1 MKVAKIYSYFFILL
15 IAVAISQFYSC
26 SIGDF
31 FSKKEKADIDLS
43 KVDIQ
48 DIQEFS
54 RAIEQLQYYGFIS
67 NSDTS
72 SEKYNWEKTK
82 DIFNY
87 DLNSNESKT
96 TFTLLIQCLEYG
108 KTQDTKE
115 IKNAIEQGEFEKL
128 LPKEIFIKY
137 NEQINQLN
145 KGNTKNTL
153 TGIHFN
159 ILYLLNFMQPV
170 LQDLLENDEL
180 NIEAATN
187 AYIQARKEDVL
198 GGIMRPL
205 FTNVKNEDLLKPV
218 LKDLKIKTEVVRL
231 LKNVDE
237 TGAFKFPSNSK
248 SKNDSIEYIKY
259 YYTHLNNYYEAKKE
273 LNILLRKSALNIS
286 EFNSNYLK
294 ERNLA
299 ELKIRNGFDDVI
311 ARKRFELS
319 AITTIDSDY
328 VDIIPKNSDGDF
340 KVRLRFKTGAFK
352 RLEID
357 KEISHTQAEVFLV
370 YSIHKG
376 ANSEFTHSGSLNT
389 LTGNVQEVYTEIS
402 TGLTIQELTIKKTDS
417 EENSSTKVEFRYGN
431 KNVFCKLSLPEVG
444 IWSRFKYDASKLRE
458 ANEVLNCSK
467 LLGIELNE
475 IKFDK
480 ENWEPQLVFTWQPMG
495 LFNEIKN
502 SISDFQELSVS
513 FSELKISDKTNFRQS
528 LKKVLVSKVCRNLE
542 KSINDKSNSV
552 NRYFNCEKINYLKVS
567 PISES
572 NDILRGQI
580 SLSKI
585 NVPLIDVVEENFVL
599 NFEINFVNG
608 NSVVNFQN
616 LNLNYYSNK
625 IRELIKSHANE
636 IFVNSSF
643 GLQPEE
649 TEKVKKIIA
658 DYLSISSV
666 YFDFSSRSL
675 VINFKGNTFKINN
688 ESQLIE
694 FANSVVT
701 DYLKNTATKNE
712 LLKAAEKIGKKIF
725 SATINSIVQMPNCD
739 DLLKQSVTFWGITF
753 RITEVSNCEV
763 DHANFKASINSILI
777 EGVYD
782 KGKFELTK
790 FDASQIIRELSNS
803 VISKLDYGSNI
814 YVADCRVV
822 NNEIVIP
829 VFLKIAS
836 LNFDQVITE
845 VHVQSTGKISIS
857 KESIFNSISAILTK
871 YLKENSNLIPLGEY
885 AGLSVEFNSVDIW
898 NREILLNAKA
908 EFDMGIVVKCLL
920 KINFQTGKISCDILE
935 NPVGKIVTILSNGLL
950 KNLVSGENGGIEL
963 DEITA
968 ENIKR
973 MQISGTISLAIF
985 GTIPLPS
992 ARFTL
997 SKTGFD
1003 LDVRPKFIVPI
1014 VVPIAPPFASLLFPS
1029 VELIIDKK
1037 TVRFAGAFAPGVEP
1051 ADVKAFSLLIK
1062 VASQLNIYYGENLG
1076 KADYDG
1082 SLILVSCIPLTKGPG
1097 QISIPDKYASME
1109 NSTNGVLDKVIK
1121 FRTKTELGLNDLF
1134 FAKSTGS
1141 IDILSI
1147 INAQLALTATLDLH
1161 NKVMI
1166 HVDGHGNI
1174 SIPIGSLE
1182 GNIGSTLSTNVTQM
1196 MNELAYAEMK
1206 GGLHVGSFDLGGV
1219 EAKANMHN
1227 AMLRFHVGPLKL
1239 GATLP
1244 TLDGFTSDYVIRMIL
1259 SVLGSIKDL
1268 PEALLNFFK
1277 HPNIQLFTPFG
1288 SGDGDFIDVTNHNK
1302 EGSERLENAGINTGG
1317 SNGGDGDIEKKGGL
1331 GDEGKE
1337 KGEGEKEGNL
1347 NEKKKGNG
1355 EKDGG
1360 KKGEKNGDKAGTD
1373 ENGKEK
1379 IAEESPYSCN
1389 CGDSKVGFHF
1399 AKYSEILNNIDKTF
1413 VAARTSTDKTELIP
1427 FKKQNDILKLCGNID
1442 YQNILFLVYS
1452 NNSDKE
1458 NPHEHCPRY
1467 YAFDKSTVDSRANED
1482 YCQDKEHLILKGESV
1497 IYGYIKSQNITNH
1510 FSDFNFF
1517 PIISQRI
1524 NQTDDRYSLK
1534 FNLQNEVD
1542 GGIKFGS
1549 IGNSTVSFIST
1560 DGTPPYYNFILAY
1573 NDNDVYLLSNTFV
1586 NSFNSYCS
1594 PSCSKTSLSYKELYS
1609 DHSDFNMPGVSN
1621 SKVKIKYCFYKKDG
1635 GWFKPDDLIEQ
1646 NSLEEISNLK
1656 SASEIKSLT
1665 KGMNKNDRLWFYEDE
1680 NSQLNFTVKSKD
1692 FSILVESNTG
1702 AQTIDKFN
1710 DYINFTSNIE
1720 TKLDKEIVV
1729 SLLYD
1734 CKENNNS
1741 SDVKAK
1747 IDNIRK
1753 SGVSESN
1760 MIRLIRYFNKVVN
1773 HETIDPSDLCGNI
1786 FLKDLGIYVFPTV
1799 ENINGE
1805 WSAIF
1810 YTKRNS
1816 SSSLKVPLYE
1826 NDITK
1831 FLGLTTKTDFVKSD
1845 FEQSLFTSFFKYLY
1859 THPSEE
1865 ERQKLA
1871 LINMNTDR
1879 LTWLKREKEESNDFS
1894 LVTLNSDSF
1903 DLVDRGSQL
1912 FILNSNLINNVQSG
1926 SFYSRSDILD
1936 KIPILNSIIP
1946 ELIQDTSEKV
1956 IIDYLYP
1963 DKPNSPLVIYR
1974 QDSATISLLIQNS
1987 EWLSVS
1993 KEIFFKNL
2001 EAASKNMSVKNA
2013 KANIPRISNSKLQED
2028 MFARAN
2034 FIFSGIR
2041 GLNNWNSTSESQINP
2056 LSLFNKQ
2063 LIKTK

>member
-1 MKVAKIYSYFFILL
+1 MKIAKTPSLL
-15 IAVAISQFYSC
+15 IIIAIAISQFYSC

-67 NSDTS
+67 TSDSS

-96 TFTLLIQCLEYG
+96 TFTLLIKCLEYA

-128 LPKEIFIKY
+128 LPKEYFTKY

-145 KGNTKNTL
+145 SGNTKNTL

-180 NIEAATN
+180 NIEAVTN

-218 LKDLKIKTEVVRL
+218 LKDLNIKTQVIQL
-231 LKNVDE
+231 LKKVDE

-259 YYTHLNNYYEAKKE
+259 YYTHLNDYYIAKKE
-273 LNILLRKSALNIS
+273 LNNLLRKSALNIS

-294 ERNLA
+294 QRNLA
-299 ELKIRNGFDDVI
+299 GLKIRNGFDDLI
-311 ARKRFELS
+311 ERKRFEQS

-328 VDIIPKNSDGDF
+328 VDILPKNSDGSF
-340 KVRLRFKTGAFK
+340 KVRLRFKSGAFK
-352 RLEID
+352 RLAID
-357 KEISHTQAEVFLV
+357 KDISHTQAEVFLV

-376 ANSEFTHSGSLNT
+376 ENSEFTHSGSLNT
-389 LTGNVQEVYTEIS
+389 LTGNVQDVYTEIS
-402 TGLTIQELTIKKTDS
+402 TGLTIQELTIKKTDT
-417 EENSSTKVEFRYGN
+417 EENTSTKVEFRYGS

-444 IWSRFKYDASKLRE
+444 IWSRFKYDANKLRE

-513 FSELKISDKTNFRQS
+513 FSELKISDNTNFRQS

-585 NVPLIDVVEENFVL
+585 NVPLIDVVEEEFVL
-599 NFEINFVNG
+599 DFEINYVNG

-616 LNLNYYSNK
+616 LNLNSYSNK

-636 IFVNSSF
+636 ILVDKSF
-643 GLQPEE
+643 GLQLEE
-649 TEKVKKIIA
+649 AEKIKKIIG
-658 DYLSISSV
+658 DYLSISSL

-675 VINFKGNTFKINN
+675 VLNFKGNTFKINN
-688 ESQLIE
+688 ESQLVE
-694 FANSVVT
+694 FANAVVS
-701 DYLKNTATKNE
+701 DYQKNLTTKKE
-712 LLKAAEKIGKKIF
+712 LLKAAEKVGKKIF
-725 SATINSIVQMPNCD
+725 AATVNSIVQMPNCD

-753 RITEVSNCEV
+753 KITEVSNCEI
-763 DHANFKASINSILI
+763 DHANFKASINTILI

-836 LNFDQVITE
+836 LNFDQMITE
-845 VHVQSTGKISIS
+845 VHVQSTGKINIS

-898 NREILLNAKA
+898 NREILLNARA
-908 EFDMGIVVKCLL
+908 EFDMGIVIKCLL

-935 NPVGKIVTILSNGLL
+935 NPIGKIVSILSNGLL
-950 KNLVSGENGGIEL
+950 KNLLSGENGGIEL
-963 DEITA
+963 DEITS

-973 MQISGTISLAIF
+973 MQISGTVSLAIF

-1109 NSTNGVLDKVIK
+1109 NSTTGVLDKVIK

-1147 INAQLALTATLDLH
+1147 INAQLALAATLDLH

-1317 SNGGDGDIEKKGGL
+1317 ANGGADKKGGL
-1331 GDEGKE
+1331 GEDEKG
-1337 KGEGEKEGNL
+1337 KGEGEKEGDSDG
-1347 NEKKKGNG
+1347 KKKGNS
-1355 EKDGG
+1355 EKDGSM
-1360 KKGEKNGDKAGTD
+1360 KGEKNGDKTGTD

-1379 IAEESPYSCN
+1379 IAEESPYNCN

-1413 VAARTSTDKTELIP
+1413 VATRTANDKTELIP

-1452 NNSDKE
+1452 NNSDEEK
-1458 NPHEHCPRY
+1458 PHKHPPYYQFNESKVDIDKRPRCEY
-1467 YAFDKSTVDSRANED
+1467 GNS
-1482 YCQDKEHLILKGESV
+1482 LLLKGESV
-1497 IYGYIKSQNITNH
+1497 IYGYTKSQNIANH

-1534 FNLQNEVD
+1534 FNFQNEVD

-1549 IGNSTVSFIST
+1549 IDNSTVSFIST
-1560 DGTPPYYNFILAY
+1560 DGTPPYYNFVLAY

-1586 NSFNSYCS
+1586 NTFNSYCS
-1594 PSCSKTSLSYKELYS
+1594 PSCSKASLSYKELYS
-1609 DHSDFNMPGVSN
+1609 DHSYFNMPGVSN

-1635 GWFKPDDLIEQ
+1635 GWFKSDDLIEQ

-1656 SASEIKSLT
+1656 SSTEVKSLT

-1680 NSQLNFTVKSKD
+1680 NNKLNSIVKPKD

-1710 DYINFTSNIE
+1710 DYINLTSNIE
-1720 TKLDKEIVV
+1720 AKLDKEIVV

-1734 CKENNNS
+1734 CNENNS
-1741 SDVKAK
+1741 STDVKSK
-1747 IDNIRK
+1747 IDNVRK

-1773 HETIDPSDLCGNI
+1773 HETIDLSDLCGNI
-1786 FLKDLGIYVFPTV
+1786 YLKDLGIYVFPTV

-1810 YTKRNS
+1810 YTKKNNS
-1816 SSSLKVPLYE
+1816 SSFKVPLYE
-1826 NDITK
+1826 NDITR
-1831 FLGLTTKTDFVKSD
+1831 FLGLTTKTDFVKAD

-1871 LINMNTDR
+1871 LINMKPDR

-1894 LVTLNSDSF
+1894 LVTLSADGF
-1903 DLVDRGSQL
+1903 ALIDRASQL

-1926 SFYSRSDILD
+1926 SFYSRSDILY

-1946 ELIQDTSEKV
+1946 ELIQDTSAKV

-1963 DKPNSPLVIYR
+1963 DKPNSPLIIYR
-1974 QDSATISLLIQNS
+1974 ENSVTISLLIQNS

-1993 KEIFFKNL
+1993 KDIFFKNL
-2001 EAASKNMSVKNA
+2001 EATSKNISIKNA
-2013 KANIPRISNSKLQED
+2013 KANTPRISNSKLQTD

-2034 FIFSGIR
+2034 FIFSGLR

-2063 LIKTK
+2063 GIKAK